1 MVPPPPLPE
10 LEEEIFLS
18 TRVIGTEMFYYGE
31 INDDEILDFIEK
43 FKKLE
48 IELLKRAAE
57 LPGYVPTIRVNI
69 KSEGGDLFAGLSVM
83 NILEK
88 SKVKVITIAQGACCS
103 AATFML
109 LGGSDR
115 RMAKNSYM
123 LIHQLSS
130 GGFWGKF
137 EDLKDEMKACEK
149 FMTMIRETYKSKT
162 KLSDRKLGKLMK
174 RDVYMSPAECI
185 KYKIIDGID

>member
-48 IELLKRAAE
+48 IELLKKAAE

>member
-1 MVPPPPLPE
+1 MLTE
-10 LEEEIFLS
+10 NEEEIFYVS
-18 TRVIGTEMFYYGE
+18 RVVGTEMFYYGE
-31 INDDEILDFIEK
+31 INDEDILDFIEK

-48 IELLKRAAE
+48 TQLLKRAVD
-57 LPGYVPTIRVNI
+57 LPGYEPTIRVNI
-69 KSEGGDLFAGLSVM
+69 KSDGGDLFAGLSVM

-88 SKVKVITIAQGACCS
+88 SRVKVVTIAQGSCCS

-115 RMAKNSYM
+115 RMAKNSYV

-130 GGFWGKF
+130 GGFWGKY

-149 FMTMIRETYKSKT
+149 FMSMIKETYKNKT
-162 KLSDRKLGKLMK
+162 KLSEKKLSKLMK
-174 RDVYMSPAECI
+174 RDVYLSPAECI
-185 KYKIIDGID
+185 KYRIVSSID